1 MRSVVKEPFTTFS
14 RSMKTTDFSKY
25 RFRCSAL
32 GKLMVNPRNKKD
44 LLSATT
50 KRYLQEIH
58 KEVLFGKTTEIE
70 SKYLSKGIQ
79 VEDDSIK
86 MLNNVTGLGFE
97 KNMEFFEDDYIC
109 GTPDIIDRPKIGD
122 KYKVCLIDIKSSW
135 DFTTFPMHEDH
146 LPNKDYYWQ
155 MQGYMLLTDVNTSS
169 VVYCL
174 VDTPTQL
181 IQDEV
186 RRLGW
191 KLGMIEV
198 PMDLEAEVYERLQ
211 YADIPEELRI
221 KKFEVEYNPEDIER
235 LYERIEICR
244 EYLTDLS
251 VGLGE
256 RIINPII

>member
-1 MRSVVKEPFTTFS
+1 
-14 RSMKTTDFSKY
+14 MKTASFDNY
-25 RFRCSAL
+25 LFRCSAL

-50 KRYLQEIH
+50 KSYLQEIH
-58 KEVLFGKTTEIE
+58 KEVLFEKTTEIE

-79 VEDDSIK
+79 VEDESID
-86 MLNNVTGLGFE
+86 MLNRVTGLKVE
-97 KNMEFFEDDYIC
+97 KNMEFFKNEYIC
-109 GTPDIIDRPKIGD
+109 GTPDIIDKH
-122 KYKVCLIDIKSSW
+122 LIDIKSSW
-135 DFTTFPMHEDH
+135 DFTTFPMHKEQ
-146 LPNKDYYWQ
+146 LPSKDYYWQ
-155 MQGYMLLTDVNTSS
+155 MLGYMILTEFKTSY
-169 VVYCL
+169 VTYCL

-181 IQDEV
+181 IQDEI

-198 PMDLEAEVYERLQ
+198 PMDLEAEVYQRLQ
-211 YADIPEELRI
+211 YADIPEELRV
-221 KKFEVEYNPEDIER
+221 KKFEVKYNEEDVQR

-244 EYLTDLS
+244 DYLTDLS

>member
-1 MRSVVKEPFTTFS
+1 
-14 RSMKTTDFSKY
+14 MKTASFDNY
-25 RFRCSAL
+25 LFRCSAL
-32 GKLMVNPRNKKD
+32 GKLMTNPRNKKD
-44 LLSATT
+44 SLSATT

-58 KEVLFGKTTEIE
+58 KEVLFGKSTEIQ
-70 SKYLSKGIQ
+70 SKYLDKGKQ
-79 VEDDSIK
+79 VEDDSIA
-86 MLNNVTGLGFE
+86 MYNRVTGHNTK
-97 KNMEFFEDDYIC
+97 KNDEFFTNDYIC
-109 GTPDIIDRPKIGD
+109 GTPDIIGDR
-122 KYKVCLIDIKSSW
+122 LIDIKSSW
-135 DFTTFPMHEDH
+135 DYTTFPMYEEL
-146 LPNKDYYWQ
+146 LPSKDYYWQ
-155 MQGYMLLTDVNTSS
+155 LLGYMVLTSKKES
-169 VVYCL
+169 WLAYCL

-221 KKFEVEYNPEDIER
+221 KKFHIEYNDEDVQR

-256 RIINPII
+256 RIINTLI